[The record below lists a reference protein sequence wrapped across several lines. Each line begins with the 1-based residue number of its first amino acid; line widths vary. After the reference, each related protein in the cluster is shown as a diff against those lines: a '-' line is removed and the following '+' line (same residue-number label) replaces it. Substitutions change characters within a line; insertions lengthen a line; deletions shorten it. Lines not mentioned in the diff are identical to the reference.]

1 MPSVYFIQLRLNYIC
16 NFYHCQAFSF
26 NFFQNISI
34 TCRCRLPIQKQEVF
48 PGEIFMRFS
57 PGKRQKAEPKGS
69 ASCLLSVFTAG
80 RLGQKH
86 SRPAQLS
93 ARHGAPCFFLR
104 KAPLYPPPAA
114 QGFAPVNSRVRLLT
128 RAAGASTNKE
138 SQEKGMPLASLFL
151 IPSVL
156 TAGHLGQKHSRP
168 ARLEHFAALLV
179 SSCAKPRFFRPRRRR
194 ALRRLTA
201 ACGC

>member
-26 NFFQNISI
+26 KFFQNISI

-57 PGKRQKAEPKGS
+57 LGKRQKAEPKGS
-69 ASCLLSVFTAG
+69 ASCLLSVF
-80 RLGQKH
+80 
-86 SRPAQLS
+86 
-93 ARHGAPCFFLR
+93 
-104 KAPLYPPPAA
+104 
-114 QGFAPVNSRVRLLT
+114 
-128 RAAGASTNKE
+128 AAGASTNKE

-156 TAGHLGQKHSRP
+156 PAGHLGQKHSRP
-168 ARLEHFAALLV
+168 AQLSALRGAPCFFLRKALLFPPPAAQGFAPV
-179 SSCAKPRFFRPRRRR
+179 NSR
-194 ALRRLTA
+194 ARLLTRA
-201 ACGC
+201 VGACTNKESQEKGMPLASLFLGWLPQLDSNQRHRG

>member
-26 NFFQNISI
+26 KFFQNISI

-57 PGKRQKAEPKGS
+57 LGKRQKAEPKGS

-80 RLGQKH
+80 
-86 SRPAQLS
+86 
-93 ARHGAPCFFLR
+93 
-104 KAPLYPPPAA
+104 
-114 QGFAPVNSRVRLLT
+114 
-128 RAAGASTNKE
+128 
-138 SQEKGMPLASLFL
+138 
-151 IPSVL
+151 
-156 TAGHLGQKHSRP
+156 HLGQKHSRP
-168 ARLEHFAALLV
+168 ARLEHFAVLLV
-179 SSCAKPRFFRPRRRR
+179 SSCAKPCFFRPRRRR

-201 ACGC
+201 AAAVNQSRRCVHKRRKPRKRDAFGIPFSWLAPPVGLEPTTPRLTAACSTD

>member
-26 NFFQNISI
+26 KFFQNISI

-57 PGKRQKAEPKGS
+57 LGKRQKAEPKGS
-69 ASCLLSVFTAG
+69 ASCLLSVFAAG
-80 RLGQKH
+80 ASTNKESQEKGMPLASLFLIPSVLPAGHLGQKH

-93 ARHGAPCFFLR
+93 ALRGAPCFFLR
-104 KAPLYPPPAA
+104 KALLFPPPAA

-151 IPSVL
+151 GWLPQLDSNQRHR
-156 TAGHLGQKHSRP
+156 G
-168 ARLEHFAALLV
+168 
-179 SSCAKPRFFRPRRRR
+179 
-194 ALRRLTA
+194 
-201 ACGC
+201 

>member
-34 TCRCRLPIQKQEVF
+34 TRRCRLPIQKQEVF

-57 PGKRQKAEPKGS
+57 LGKRQKAEPKGS

-80 RLGQKH
+80 ASTNKESQEKGMPLASLFLIPSVLPAGHLGQKH

-93 ARHGAPCFFLR
+93 ALRGAPCFFLR
-104 KAPLYPPPAA
+104 KALLFPPPAA

-151 IPSVL
+151 GWLPQLDSNQRHR
-156 TAGHLGQKHSRP
+156 G
-168 ARLEHFAALLV
+168 
-179 SSCAKPRFFRPRRRR
+179 
-194 ALRRLTA
+194 
-201 ACGC
+201 